1 MDDKYDEFTQHNLA
15 LAGLPSLRS
24 AVRPRTTNEPLPYNT
39 AGLPALRVYDMPFLE
54 GTNTLGFVLASNR
67 LAQEQANRGAQ
78 QNIFVSP
85 SANAATIAHEAEHL
99 IARQML
105 GHPAKVRDKF
115 IELLAD
121 DPRQQNQYVSSFLNG
136 IIKSA
141 PYLKKTY
148 GIDNAYFDPDFIW
161 KQGRVGLYE
170 ILASLA
176 GTEVAKHVD
185 LTKDPEL
192 RKTMFKDPAIREAY
206 NAVTGLRQTRLDP
219 RDIAPYTRVPEP
231 KEKAQSLLEKTK
243 KSLGFNG
250 GGRTRLI

>member
-1 MDDKYDEFTQHNLA
+1 MDDYDEFTRRSLA
-15 LAGLPSLRS
+15 SAGVPSQKS
-24 AVRPRTTNEPLPYNT
+24 AVRPRTSKEPLPYNT
-39 AGLPALRVYDMPFLE
+39 AGLPSLRVYDMPFLE
-54 GTNTLGFVLASNR
+54 NTNTLGFVLASNR
-67 LAQEQANRGAQ
+67 LDQEQANRGAQ

-85 SANAATIAHEAEHL
+85 STDATTIAHEAEHL

-121 DPRQQNQYVSSFLNG
+121 DPRQQNRHVSDFLNG
-136 IIKSA
+136 VIKSA

-148 GIDNAYFDPDFIW
+148 GIDNAYFDPDFLW
-161 KQGRVGLYE
+161 RQGRVGLYE
-170 ILASLA
+170 VLASLA
-176 GTEVAKHVD
+176 GTEAAKQVD

-192 RKTMFKDPAIREAY
+192 RKTMFKDPAVREAY

-219 RDIAPYTRVPEP
+219 RDLPPYTRVQEKPEAA
-231 KEKAQSLLEKTK
+231 AQSLLEKAK

-250 GGRTRLI
+250 GGSTKLI